1 MDPLGPGALVA
12 TAAGTVFSLGV
23 LARALASRWPLSEAL
38 LALALGVAA
47 GPFGLGLFTPSALG
61 LSPSALEQA
70 ARYTLGVAR
79 VSAAFDL
86 TADVVRQWR
95 SIGLLLAA
103 GMVGMWLTTTM
114 AAWLLLP
121 FGPGDALLVG
131 AILAPTDPVLAGGIL
146 GGPLAERN
154 VPVRLRTLLLAE
166 SAANDGL
173 ALPFVLFGL
182 GLASSSPWP
191 ATVRDLVVRGFLWE
205 VGVGAAVAI
214 GLGWLAGRAVATA
227 QRRLDADAAALAAA
241 SVSVGI
247 CALTLAHLVH
257 VDGILAAFLAALV
270 FVRTSGHAGD
280 QAWRGFARGTKRFL
294 ELPFFVLLGI
304 ALPVD
309 RWAGIGLPLL
319 AFAMVALG
327 GRRLPT
333 IWAISSLI
341 PEFERPALVWFSG
354 WFGPMGTSAAFYAA
368 FAPNTTSSP
377 MSSLAGPPAPQPER
391 QDHGDDHGDKDQE
404 RAPRDAW
411 MTGGRCRHL
420 LPRHQRTFLLPLP
433 GTVRLLSR
441 HSTAGCRLL
450 ITLFGHCRLRAR
462 RQPGLRAA
470 YPSAEPG
477 DPHTTREKTS
487 PTIARSPHGSTS
499 QRPDRPAVAYP

>member
-182 GLASSSPWP
+182 GLASSSP
-191 ATVRDLVVRGFLWE
+191 LVVRGFLWE

-257 VDGILAAFLAALV
+257 VDGILATFLAALV

-280 QAWRGFARGTKRFL
+280 QACCRFRGFPRRFPAQVSL
-294 ELPFFVLLGI
+294 GRVASFRSSRSLALTRRFGVLLRSCR
-304 ALPVD
+304 P
-309 RWAGIGLPLL
+309 
-319 AFAMVALG
+319 
-327 GRRLPT
+327 
-333 IWAISSLI
+333 IS
-341 PEFERPALVWFSG
+341 R
-354 WFGPMGTSAAFYAA
+354 
-368 FAPNTTSSP
+368 
-377 MSSLAGPPAPQPER
+377 
-391 QDHGDDHGDKDQE
+391 
-404 RAPRDAW
+404 
-411 MTGGRCRHL
+411 
-420 LPRHQRTFLLPLP
+420 
-433 GTVRLLSR
+433 
-441 HSTAGCRLL
+441 
-450 ITLFGHCRLRAR
+450 
-462 RQPGLRAA
+462 
-470 YPSAEPG
+470 
-477 DPHTTREKTS
+477 
-487 PTIARSPHGSTS
+487 
-499 QRPDRPAVAYP
+499 